1 MASQKRKATPSHGRE
16 NAGNDGEWLTVREMR
31 EYMRVGKTK
40 AYELI
45 KNGEVGTYRLG
56 RKILVSRSSIDG
68 YIRVNG
74 SAGRLGTEGNR
85 GR

>member
-1 MASQKRKATPSHGRE
+1 MAARKSEPAAERRE
-16 NAGNDGEWLTVREMR
+16 SVRESDEWLTVSEMQ
-31 EYMRVGKTK
+31 EYMRVGRTK

-68 YIRVNG
+68 FIRVNG
-74 SAGRLGTEGNR
+74 SAGRLETEGNR

>member
-1 MASQKRKATPSHGRE
+1 MATNAYEPPSSGRNGARE
-16 NAGNDGEWLTVREMR
+16 EEEWLTVREMR
-31 EYMRVGKTK
+31 DYMRVGRTK
-40 AYELI
+40 AYELVRD
-45 KNGEVGTYRLG
+45 GDVRTYRLG

-85 GR
+85 ER

>member
-1 MASQKRKATPSHGRE
+1 MTARKSEPAAEGRGSVRE
-16 NAGNDGEWLTVREMR
+16 SDEWLTVSEMQ
-31 EYMRVGKTK
+31 EYMRVGRTK

-68 YIRVNG
+68 FIRVNG
-74 SAGRLGTEGNR
+74 SAGRLETEGNR